1 MTGLL
6 DGHLALVTGA
16 GSGIGEA
23 IARAMA
29 DAGAR
34 IVGVDIDGAAA
45 ERVAAAIGREAA
57 SFSCDVTDRGQCD
70 GLAAAVGSRIGA
82 VSILVNNAGI
92 IRRGTVT
99 EPNTRSDWDATLA
112 VNLDGPYNMVT
123 AFLDQLRETKGSI
136 INIGSIQSFVAL
148 PNSAAYT
155 TSKGGVRLLTKALAI
170 ELSPLGIRVNAIGP
184 GFTATPLNAK
194 AREDAAYM
202 ANFATRIPL
211 GRIGTPEDIAG
222 PAVFLASDMALH
234 HRRHPASRW
243 RLPRTLVRF
252 THGNEHG
259 PLARK
264 ASEVLE
270 CHRIRRNVVGK
281 SILADEPGV
290 RSIQDRLAVHRVDAS
305 GSFWDAEIGVD
316 KSHGTVLGWAH

>member
-1 MTGLL
+1 M
-6 DGHLALVTGA
+6 
-16 GSGIGEA
+16 
-23 IARAMA
+23 IAA
-29 DAGAR
+29 
-34 IVGVDIDGAAA
+34 DIDGSTA
-45 ERVAAAIGREAA
+45 ERTAAAIGREAEGFA
-57 SFSCDVTDRGQCD
+57 CDVTDRVRCD
-70 GLAAAVGSRIGA
+70 GLAAAVLARIGTI
-82 VSILVNNAGI
+82 SILVNNAGI
-92 IRRGTVT
+92 IRRGTVM
-99 EPNTRSDWDATLA
+99 EPNNRGDWDATLA

-222 PAVFLASDMALH
+222 PAVFLASDMA
-234 HRRHPASRW
+234 RYITGVT
-243 RLPRTLVRF
+243 LPVD
-252 THGNEHG
+252 GG
-259 PLARK
+259 YLAR
-264 ASEVLE
+264 
-270 CHRIRRNVVGK
+270 
-281 SILADEPGV
+281 
-290 RSIQDRLAVHRVDAS
+290 
-305 GSFWDAEIGVD
+305 
-316 KSHGTVLGWAH
+316 

>member
-6 DGHLALVTGA
+6 ANRVALITGA

-23 IARAMA
+23 IAYAMA
-29 DAGAR
+29 EAGAR
-34 IVGVDIDGAAA
+34 VAAVDIDGAAA
-45 ERVAAAIGREAA
+45 ARTATAIGGEAL
-57 SFSCDVTDRGQCD
+57 SFVCDVTDRARCD
-70 GLAAAVGSRIGA
+70 GLATAIQSRIGA
-82 VSILVNNAGI
+82 ISILVNNAGI
-92 IRRGTVT
+92 IRRGTVR
-99 EPNTRSDWDATLA
+99 EPNTREDWDATLA

-170 ELSPLGIRVNAIGP
+170 KLSPLGIRVNTIGP

-202 ANFATRIPL
+202 ANFASRIPL

-222 PAVFLASDMALH
+222 PAVFLASDMA
-234 HRRHPASRW
+234 RYITGVT
-243 RLPRTLVRF
+243 LPVD
-252 THGNEHG
+252 GG
-259 PLARK
+259 YLAR
-264 ASEVLE
+264 
-270 CHRIRRNVVGK
+270 
-281 SILADEPGV
+281 
-290 RSIQDRLAVHRVDAS
+290 
-305 GSFWDAEIGVD
+305 
-316 KSHGTVLGWAH
+316 

>member
-6 DGHLALVTGA
+6 ADRVALITGA

-23 IARAMA
+23 IAHAMA

-34 IVGVDIDGAAA
+34 VAAVDIDGAAA
-45 ERVAAAIGREAA
+45 ERTATAIGRGAVSLA
-57 SFSCDVTDRGQCD
+57 CDVADRVGCD
-70 GLAAAVGSRIGA
+70 GLAAAIQSRTGA
-82 VSILVNNAGI
+82 ISILVNNAGI
-92 IRRGTVT
+92 IRRGTVM
-99 EPNTRSDWDATLA
+99 ESNARADWDATLA

-202 ANFATRIPL
+202 ANFASRIPL

-222 PAVFLASDMALH
+222 PAVFLASDMA
-234 HRRHPASRW
+234 RYITGVT
-243 RLPRTLVRF
+243 LPVD
-252 THGNEHG
+252 GG
-259 PLARK
+259 YLAR
-264 ASEVLE
+264 
-270 CHRIRRNVVGK
+270 
-281 SILADEPGV
+281 
-290 RSIQDRLAVHRVDAS
+290 
-305 GSFWDAEIGVD
+305 
-316 KSHGTVLGWAH
+316 